1 MTSTPAIVAV
11 VDDDPRILQ
20 LLELELQD
28 AGFEARCFNDPLHFL
43 EGVNAAPPELVL
55 LDLLMPEIDGIE
67 CLKRLRR
74 LGFAGPVVIFTALSD
89 NQKRQEA
96 EQNGADAYV
105 LKPDL
110 FENLPRIVE
119 QHLHRSQGLGA

>member
-1 MTSTPAIVAV
+1 MTPPPATVAV

-20 LLELELQD
+20 LLELELLD
-28 AGFEARCFNDPLHFL
+28 AGFQARCFNDPLLFL

-67 CLKRLRR
+67 CLKRLRQV
-74 LGFAGPVVIFTALSD
+74 GFEGPVVIFTALSD
-89 NQKRQEA
+89 NQKRLEA
-96 EQNGADAYV
+96 EQDGADAYV

-110 FENLPRIVE
+110 FENLARIVE
-119 QHLHRSQGLGA
+119 QHLRGAPGLEV